1 MRFLIPSICGTG
13 AETRTDYR
21 TWISLQGKLIIKP
34 GCPSKGNGYPS
45 GQPET
50 FTQFVLCTSKPG
62 GN

>member
-1 MRFLIPSICGTG
+1 MRFLIPSMCGTG

-21 TWISLQGKLIIKP
+21 TWISLKGKLIIKP